1 MKNTANKFLIAINI
15 FMVLNLFLS
24 ACKDS
29 FLDIPPTGSIT
40 EEVLATKKG
49 VEGLLVGSYAML
61 NGRFAWY
68 GGSSNWVHGSIIGGD
83 ANKGTNAGDQA
94 VVNPVQRYETLPTNG
109 AVSDKWDASFEG
121 VSRANA
127 TLRVLAASEDPN
139 LSAEDRAR
147 ISGEAR
153 FLRGHYY
160 FELKRLFNQVPF
172 IDETLSTEE
181 AVKVTNTADIWPN
194 IEADFQYAYDNLPET
209 QGALGRANKW
219 AAASYLAKA
228 YLYQG
233 KYAEAKAKFD
243 EVIANGKTAGGQKYG
258 LLPNYADAFNAELD
272 NSQESVFATQ
282 AAANTGSTA
291 NADYEFVLNFPYNTG
306 PSGPGNCCGFFQP
319 SFELANSFRTDANG
333 LPLLDGS
340 YNSGANALKT
350 DQGVPSADPYTPDAG
365 LLDPRV
371 DHSIGRRGIP
381 YLDWQDH
388 PGADWIRDQGYA
400 GPYSPKKFI
409 YYKSQEGTLT
419 DGSGWTRGYAAMNYN
434 IIRFAD
440 VLLMAAECEVELGNL
455 EAARALVNQVRA
467 RASNPASWVKRSDG
481 SNAANYVIGLYN
493 TPWTSA
499 ATARDAVRFERKLE
513 LSGEGH
519 RFFDL
524 VRWGIAP
531 EAINAYLQFESGI
544 LNVAFGGA
552 SFTAG
557 KSEHYPIPQTQI
569 DRQGADV
576 LKQNPGYN

>member
-531 EAINAYLQFESGI
+531 EAVNAYLQYEGNI
-544 LNVAFGGA
+544 LTVQLGGA
-552 SFTAG
+552 TFTAG

>member
-68 GGSSNWVHGSIIGGD
+68 GGSSNWVHGSILGGD

>member
-1 MKNTANKFLIAINI
+1 MIAINI

-83 ANKGTNAGDQA
+83 ANNSTNAGDQA

-209 QGALGRANKW
+209 Q
-219 AAASYLAKA
+219 AKLSKI
-228 YLYQG
+228 YELRQKRG
-233 KYAEAKAKFD
+233 EIDEFGVEAK
-243 EVIANGKTAGGQKYG
+243 
-258 LLPNYADAFNAELD
+258 
-272 NSQESVFATQ
+272 
-282 AAANTGSTA
+282 
-291 NADYEFVLNFPYNTG
+291 
-306 PSGPGNCCGFFQP
+306 
-319 SFELANSFRTDANG
+319 RRR
-333 LPLLDGS
+333 
-340 YNSGANALKT
+340 
-350 DQGVPSADPYTPDAG
+350 SA
-365 LLDPRV
+365 
-371 DHSIGRRGIP
+371 
-381 YLDWQDH
+381 
-388 PGADWIRDQGYA
+388 
-400 GPYSPKKFI
+400 
-409 YYKSQEGTLT
+409 
-419 DGSGWTRGYAAMNYN
+419 
-434 IIRFAD
+434 
-440 VLLMAAECEVELGNL
+440 
-455 EAARALVNQVRA
+455 
-467 RASNPASWVKRSDG
+467 
-481 SNAANYVIGLYN
+481 
-493 TPWTSA
+493 
-499 ATARDAVRFERKLE
+499 
-513 LSGEGH
+513 
-519 RFFDL
+519 
-524 VRWGIAP
+524 
-531 EAINAYLQFESGI
+531 
-544 LNVAFGGA
+544 
-552 SFTAG
+552 
-557 KSEHYPIPQTQI
+557 
-569 DRQGADV
+569 
-576 LKQNPGYN
+576 

>member
-1 MKNTANKFLIAINI
+1 
-15 FMVLNLFLS
+15 MVLNLFLS